1 MDIRTRT
8 EIGRIDYSQVWRS
21 GSDPLV
27 TFEQSLCIH
36 CSVCNVKCP
45 TGAFTG
51 SEMVDDLCCNCGYC
65 ASACIGGAFIA
76 DMGAIMLRGKE
87 IPVTLRHSDRVGAI
101 KLADELK
108 RRIELESFLL
118 AEPVQRFG

>member
-1 MDIRTRT
+1 VDIRTRK
-8 EIGRIDYSQVWRS
+8 EIGRTDYSQVWRS

-27 TFEQSLCIH
+27 TFEPSLCVH
-36 CSVCNVKCP
+36 CSACNVKCP

-51 SEMVDDLCCNCGYC
+51 SEVIDDLCCNCGHC
-65 ASACIGGAFIA
+65 ASVCTGGAFA
-76 DMGAIMLRGKE
+76 TEMGAIMLRGRE
-87 IPVTLRHSDRVGAI
+87 IPVTLRHSDRGGAI

-108 RRIELESFLL
+108 TRIERGSFLL